1 MKQARE
7 AASQRFL
14 AENDCNLQ
22 NGMKS
27 TIKKRKALSK
37 NELLAAAID
46 DPFRLYNTC
55 GSYWGTK
62 IPQLNLSFEIL
73 IKCMKSIK

>member
-14 AENDCNLQ
+14 TENDCNLQ

-27 TIKKRKALSK
+27 TIKLSK

-46 DPFRLYNTC
+46 DPFRFYNTC

-62 IPQLNLSFEIL
+62 IAQLNLSFEIL